1 MRIEDAGARTW
12 LLGAVALWAVCTW
25 MLAAFGLGGRV
36 EPLPEDPALLQPLP
50 EAGAPAD
57 DGLGPLA
64 QYSAIRDRAL
74 FEAERTYR
82 PFVLEG
88 AAEGEAQDP
97 GFDMVL
103 TSVLITPTLEM
114 AIVQPRDGE
123 GEALG
128 FRLGESSP
136 QAPDWTLSSLSPRSA
151 VFNGPDG
158 ELRLELRVFDGIG
171 GEPPTP
177 IGAAEEGEQA
187 STDAPAHGREVD
199 RPRAPAGG
207 VIAETGAGNE
217 GVERNEQ
224 AETIRRRI
232 EARRA
237 RLREQRQSS
246 SPTPQQQ
253 NP

>member
-1 MRIEDAGARTW
+1 MRIEEAGARTW

-25 MLAAFGLGGRV
+25 ALAAFGLGGRV

-50 EAGAPAD
+50 QAGSPID
-57 DGLGPLA
+57 DGLGPLP

-74 FEAERTYR
+74 FEEDRTYR

-88 AAEGEAQDP
+88 AADGDVQGS
-97 GFDMVL
+97 GFDVVL
-103 TSVLITPTLEM
+103 TSVLITPRLEM
-114 AIVQPRDGE
+114 AIVQPREGE
-123 GEALG
+123 GEALS

-136 QAPDWTLSSLSPRSA
+136 LAPDWTLTSLSPRSA

-177 IGAAEEGEQA
+177 MDGGEPPEEASAEATTPEREPVRRG
-187 STDAPAHGREVD
+187 APAT
-199 RPRAPAGG
+199 G

-217 GVERNEQ
+217 ASDRNEQ
-224 AETIRRRI
+224 AEAIRRRI

-237 RLREQRQSS
+237 RLREQQPSS